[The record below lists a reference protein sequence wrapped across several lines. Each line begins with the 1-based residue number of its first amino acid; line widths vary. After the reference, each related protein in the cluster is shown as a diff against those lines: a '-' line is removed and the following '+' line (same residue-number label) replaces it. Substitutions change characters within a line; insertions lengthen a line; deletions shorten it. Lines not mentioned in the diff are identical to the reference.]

1 MQIKRTDTIVTITIT
16 ITFNDCIDAELGS
29 SSTGTFSVNHFE
41 ISVWWIFSH
50 FRLLSPIT
58 VDRAMANRIFSV
70 NLVLCVTTMSSNCEW
85 FINKLNYDIWCFRYL
100 QHTHSQTVYF
110 TYQFLDLLSNNELS
124 NKIEKWRQRFKS
136 KHILS

>member
-1 MQIKRTDTIVTITIT
+1 MQIKKKDTIVTITIT

-29 SSTGTFSVNHFE
+29 SWTGTFSVNHFE
-41 ISVWWIFSH
+41 ISVWWVFSH

-85 FINKLNYDIWCFRYL
+85 FINKLSYDIWCI
-100 QHTHSQTVYF
+100 QIHTTQVNIHKLFISLTNFWISSV
-110 TYQFLDLLSNNELS
+110 TMNCP
-124 NKIEKWRQRFKS
+124 IKS
-136 KHILS
+136 KSDARDSNLNIF